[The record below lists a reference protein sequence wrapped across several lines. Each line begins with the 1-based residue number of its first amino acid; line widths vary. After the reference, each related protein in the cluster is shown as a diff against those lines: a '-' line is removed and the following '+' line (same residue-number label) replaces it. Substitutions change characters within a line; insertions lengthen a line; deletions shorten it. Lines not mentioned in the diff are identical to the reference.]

1 MLPDY
6 IQRTVLTNDVRQTMM
21 TTCQS
26 ADSDIGVLSETCYRL
41 LRSWPRNWLQVSS
54 HQRCITAAISAA
66 KPPASCSNAH
76 VRSPRRGQSCRRF
89 AAWRSRQSHTR
100 DLPEAVAGQNA
111 VLAYIPPTSC
121 MAVGGGRHGT
131 TRGQRHRVCHTEHR
145 LRVLHLLDQEIAR
158 DHARDHALRSQGHA
172 RPGWQSI
179 APIQGATI
187 GRIWSANPAP
197 RLCQISSN

>member
-6 IQRTVLTNDVRQTMM
+6 IQRTDDTNDVRQTMM
-21 TTCQS
+21 ATCQR
-26 ADSDIGVLSETCYRL
+26 ADSDIGVVRETCYRL
-41 LRSWPRNWLQVSS
+41 LRSWPRNWRQISS
-54 HQRCITAAISAA
+54 QQQCIAAAISAA

-89 AAWRSRQSHTR
+89 AAWRSRRSRTR

-131 TRGQRHRVCHTEHR
+131 TRGQRHRVCHSEHR

-179 APIQGATI
+179 AQIQGATI
-187 GRIWSANPAP
+187 GRIWSASPAP